1 MARAER
7 ERELGEAGRPRF
19 ARLAPSDGPSAFER
33 LGAELEALF
42 VGGAPATEPEP
53 ESVSPPVDR
62 PVRTL
67 SLGPIEA
74 DLTQQLMQE
83 GIVIRGHDV
92 ARVVGL
98 MAGVEVA
105 WTDGVA
111 V

>member
-1 MARAER
+1 
-7 ERELGEAGRPRF
+7 
-19 ARLAPSDGPSAFER
+19 
-33 LGAELEALF
+33 
-42 VGGAPATEPEP
+42 
-53 ESVSPPVDR
+53 VSPPVDR